1 MKHHW
6 FLRSYAVLLLASL
19 AVNPGL
25 QAAKPKGRPTPKEHT
40 ARTAPASQQE
50 VFQKHVEQ
58 EIASL
63 RDDVYTRAT
72 WKRLQEV
79 KQTADDTAGSM
90 KLVTLSA
97 AGIGFVLG
105 CVVTFVITR
114 RMGRSDESLKIT

>member
-1 MKHHW
+1 
-6 FLRSYAVLLLASL
+6 VLLLASL
-19 AVNPGL
+19 AVNTSL
-25 QAAKPKGRPTPKEHT
+25 QAAKPKGRPAPKEHA
-40 ARTAPASQQE
+40 ARTAPATPQE

-58 EIASL
+58 EIANL

-105 CVVTFVITR
+105 CVVTFVISK